1 MSEIALV
8 YYSLVR
14 VISDMMIEEYYEFLP
29 FEVTV
34 LLQYLGF
41 NIARV
46 EETELYHFHLN
57 F

>member
-34 LLQYLGF
+34 LLPYLSF